1 MDRAF
6 MLVSRLKRIW
16 QRYRLPIIVL
26 GLVVVSGITYGA
38 ARYTRVA
45 PTIPTATVQRG
56 EFLESVKF
64 HGRVI
69 AEKSVQ
75 IKAPAIAGDIQITF
89 LARTGTAVKKG
100 DVIAKFDTAKLQD
113 TLNQRRSDMKQAEA
127 GIGEE
132 RAKARLLDE
141 QDRTDLLKARYDVER
156 AKLDVSQESI
166 LSQIDGAEKKLA
178 LADAEQKLREVE
190 SRQKADQAS
199 SQATINGKVQ
209 DRAKAEADVRRAE
222 SDIAAMT
229 LCAPT
234 DGVVTLFPNWRA
246 GGWFTDNP
254 PEFRPGDRAWNGAA
268 IAELPDFSTLQVSTR
283 IDEVDRGRLVL
294 GQTATVRVDAVPDR
308 EFQAHIAQISA
319 LAKTDFTTWPP
330 PRNFDVTLQLDTQ
343 DSRLRPGMGS
353 NGRILVNRVPGS
365 ILIPVGAMFTQNGSS
380 IVYVLAGTKFVPRA
394 VAVGLRND
402 EQLAI
407 ASGLREGEKVALKDP
422 TLAAENK

>member
-1 MDRAF
+1 
-6 MLVSRLKRIW
+6 
-16 QRYRLPIIVL
+16 VL
-26 GLVVVSGITYGA
+26 GLVVVSGIAYGA
-38 ARYTRVA
+38 ARFTRVV

-64 HGRVI
+64 HGRVM

-75 IKAPAIAGDIQITF
+75 IKAPPITGDIQITF

-100 DVIAKFDTAKLQD
+100 DVIVKFDTAKLQD

-156 AKLDVSQESI
+156 AKLDASQESI

-178 LADAEQKLREVE
+178 LADAEQQLREVE
-190 SRQKADQAS
+190 AKQKADQAS

-222 SDIAAMT
+222 TDIAAMT
-229 LCAPT
+229 LRAPT

-246 GGWFTDNP
+246 GGWFSDNP

-330 PRNFDVTLQLDTQ
+330 PRNFDVTLQLDTK
-343 DSRLRPGMGS
+343 DTRLRPGMS
-353 NGRILVNRVPGS
+353 SSGRVTVNRVPGS
-365 ILIPVGAMFTQNGSS
+365 ILIPVGALFSQNGLSV
-380 IVYVLAGTKFVPRA
+380 VYVLAGTKFVPRP

-407 ASGLREGEKVALKDP
+407 ASGLQEGEKVALKDP
-422 TLAAENK
+422 TLATEKK

>member
-1 MDRAF
+1 M
-6 MLVSRLKRIW
+6 
-16 QRYRLPIIVL
+16 VL
-26 GLVVVSGITYGA
+26 GLVVVSGMAYGA
-38 ARYTRVA
+38 ARFTRVM

-75 IKAPAIAGDIQITF
+75 IKAPAVAGDIQITF

-100 DVIAKFDTAKLQD
+100 DVIVKFDTAKLQD
-113 TLNQRRSDMKQAEA
+113 TLNQRHSDMKQAEA
-127 GIGEE
+127 GFEEE

-141 QDRTDLLKARYDVER
+141 GDRTDLLKARYDVER

-190 SRQKADQAS
+190 ARQKADQAS

-229 LCAPT
+229 LRAPT

-246 GGWFTDNP
+246 GGWFSENP

-330 PRNFDVTLQLDTQ
+330 PRNFDVTLQLDTK

-365 ILIPVGAMFTQNGSS
+365 ILIPVGALFTRNGLS
-380 IVYVLAGTKFVPRA
+380 IVYVLAGTKFVPRP

-407 ASGLREGEKVALKDP
+407 ASGLQEGEKVALKDP
-422 TLAAENK
+422 TLAAEKK

>member
-1 MDRAF
+1 MPGTVKKIWR
-6 MLVSRLKRIW
+6 RHRI
-16 QRYRLPIIVL
+16 PVIVL

-38 ARYTRVA
+38 ARFTREV
-45 PTIPTATVQRG
+45 PTIPTAIVQRG

-75 IKAPAIAGDIQITF
+75 IKAPAITGDIQITF
-89 LARTGTAVKKG
+89 LARTGTAAKKG
-100 DVIAKFDTAKLQD
+100 DVIVKFDTAKLQD

-132 RAKARLLDE
+132 RARARLLDE

-190 SRQKADQAS
+190 ARQKADQAS

-222 SDIAAMT
+222 TDIAAMT
-229 LCAPT
+229 LRAPT

-246 GGWFTDNP
+246 GGWFSDNP

-283 IDEVDRGRLVL
+283 IEEVDRGRLML

-330 PRNFDVTLQLDTQ
+330 PRNFDVSLQLDSKDT
-343 DSRLRPGMGS
+343 RLRPGMS
-353 NGRILVNRVPGS
+353 SMGRIAVNRVPGS

-380 IVYVLAGTKFVPRA
+380 IVYVLAGTKFVPRP

-407 ASGLREGEKVALKDP
+407 ASGLKEGEKVALKDP
-422 TLAAENK
+422 TLAAEKK

>member
-1 MDRAF
+1 MPGTVKKIWR
-6 MLVSRLKRIW
+6 RHRI
-16 QRYRLPIIVL
+16 PVIVL
-26 GLVVVSGITYGA
+26 GLVVVSGIAYGA
-38 ARYTRVA
+38 ARFTRVA

-64 HGRVI
+64 HGRII
-69 AEKSVQ
+69 AAKSVQ
-75 IKAPAIAGDIQITF
+75 IKAPAITGDIQITF
-89 LARTGTAVKKG
+89 LARTGTAAKKG
-100 DVIAKFDTAKLQD
+100 DVIVKFDTAKLED

-178 LADAEQKLREVE
+178 LADAEQKQHEVE
-190 SRQKADQAS
+190 AKEKADQAS

-222 SDIAAMT
+222 TDIAAMT
-229 LCAPT
+229 LRAPT

-246 GGWFTDNP
+246 GGWFSDNP

-268 IAELPDFSTLQVSTR
+268 IAELPDFSTLQVSSR

-308 EFQAHIAQISA
+308 DFQAHIAQISA
-319 LAKTDFTTWPP
+319 LAKTDFTSWPP
-330 PRNFDVTLQLDTQ
+330 PRNFDVTLQLDTN
-343 DSRLRPGMGS
+343 DTRLRPGMS
-353 NGRILVNRVPGS
+353 SSGRITVNRVPGS
-365 ILIPVGAMFTQNGSS
+365 ILIPVGAMFSQNGTS
-380 IVYVLAGTKFVPRA
+380 IVYVLEGTNFVPRS

-407 ASGLREGEKVALKDP
+407 ASGLKEGEKVALKDP
-422 TLAAENK
+422 MLVAEKK

>member
-1 MDRAF
+1 MPGTVKKIWR
-6 MLVSRLKRIW
+6 RHRI
-16 QRYRLPIIVL
+16 PVIVL

-38 ARYTRVA
+38 ARFTRAV
-45 PTIPTATVQRG
+45 PTIPTAIVQRG

-75 IKAPAIAGDIQITF
+75 IKAPAITGDIQITF

-100 DVIAKFDTAKLQD
+100 DVIVKFDTAKLQD

-190 SRQKADQAS
+190 AREKADQAS

-222 SDIAAMT
+222 TDIAAMT
-229 LCAPT
+229 LRAPT

-246 GGWFTDNP
+246 GGWFSDNP

-283 IDEVDRGRLVL
+283 IDEVDRGRLAL

-330 PRNFDVTLQLDTQ
+330 PRNFDVSLQLDSKDT
-343 DSRLRPGMGS
+343 RLRPGMS
-353 NGRILVNRVPGS
+353 STGRITVNRVPGS

-380 IVYVLAGTKFVPRA
+380 IVYVLAGTKFVPRP

-407 ASGLREGEKVALKDP
+407 ASGLKEGDKVALKDP
-422 TLAAENK
+422 TLAAEKK